1 MLKEGVALVVKKG
14 DKEHAAAVCGDT
26 VGDPLKDTSGPA
38 INILIKL
45 MAITSLVFG
54 GFIVEFGGVIG
65 GAVGHGLEAVS
76 DGYNTFEDVEHH
88 QYLGA
93 VENGAKTLWNG
104 AEAVVDGIA
113 GDWF

>member
-1 MLKEGVALVVKKG
+1 MGRHHVHHSG
-14 DKEHAAAVCGDT
+14 GSSI
-26 VGDPLKDTSGPA
+26 VGDIMHGAGD
-38 INILIKL
+38 
-45 MAITSLVFG
+45 V
-54 GFIVEFGGVIG
+54 GGVIG

-76 DGYNTFEDVEHH
+76 DGSDLSPAIFSSSSFCSYNTFEDVEHH